1 MRFPA
6 GELAPTAK
14 AVAEARFFHNE
25 IAASLAVTQL
35 QQGFTTDEMRVSGV
49 GFGKHF

>member
-6 GELAPTAK
+6 GALAPTAK

-35 QQGFTTDEMRVSGV
+35 QGIYDRRNAGSGV